1 MPTTHFAN
9 KTLLGVLALVFF
21 LCTSHSY
28 GQAPS
33 KTIRIIVPFSPGGGA
48 DSLARPLANHLKD
61 RLGQAVI
68 VENRPGAASN
78 IGTEI
83 VARAA
88 PDGST
93 LLINTDGIAIYPYLY
108 TKLNYDVFKDL
119 VPITFVAET
128 PLVLASNKSLP
139 ANTLKELIAFA
150 KIEGNKFSFANPGL
164 GTPHHLAFELFAKQ
178 AGVTAVQ
185 PVVEEIKPDTVTIS
199 LSDNM
204 NFSIGQPDTI
214 ILTPPTDNTAWPFP
228 KAQPAEVKK
237 TRTPVKSKE
246 AVTSK
251 KPAPAITATKTKP
264 RKKK

>member
-1 MPTTHFAN
+1 MFKSIKEFFVSKPKVEEPVVVTTEPTVVVTEPAIA
-9 KTLLGVLALVFF
+9 V
-21 LCTSHSY
+21 
-28 GQAPS
+28 
-33 KTIRIIVPFSPGGGA
+33 TIDTV
-48 DSLARPLANHLKD
+48 
-61 RLGQAVI
+61 
-68 VENRPGAASN
+68 
-78 IGTEI
+78 
-83 VARAA
+83 
-88 PDGST
+88 
-93 LLINTDGIAIYPYLY
+93 
-108 TKLNYDVFKDL
+108 
-119 VPITFVAET
+119 
-128 PLVLASNKSLP
+128 
-139 ANTLKELIAFA
+139 
-150 KIEGNKFSFANPGL
+150 
-164 GTPHHLAFELFAKQ
+164 
-178 AGVTAVQ
+178 AVQ